1 MKKTFIAL
9 LFLSLACTSL
19 NAQSNTNEQDNAAI
33 KQTALDYADGYYSGA
48 VERMEKAILPD
59 LNKAVPTKLPQITNV
74 VLGYSTY
81 SGLIEQTRAKLGLLD
96 EDKRKLS
103 VSVLNI
109 NGEVANA
116 KVLSAKFND
125 YLQLVKIDNQWKI
138 INVLWTPGSDSPQR
152 IKDFKP
158 ETEKEAIIKTVQD
171 YVEGIFSGDTK
182 RVELAVHPEFNRV
195 SINKIQNTNKI
206 AFKRQKFSTLT
217 GASLAKMGMVD
228 EPKRDTQYNIIDI
241 MDGLAVVEI
250 NAGNFYEYVQ
260 MFKDGDNNWKIFNTI
275 VKQNPNVSFTAS
287 LPPVVGEQ
295 MCDFALPI
303 YGGGEF
309 NLAKQKGKN
318 VLLIFLRGWLGSSWC
333 QICQFEY
340 AEMVELQKELN
351 LKKKYNLEI
360 AFVLPY
366 GKEMVEDFVQK
377 IPEGVK
383 KIDKWKI
390 APPEATARQIE
401 LMEFAKRK
409 FVHTPTFEN
418 GKADTRIPI
427 LIDSERILSKKMQVF
442 TTFWD
447 QMKSEQNIPLALVI
461 DEKGKIV
468 FKYLSQTTFDR
479 PGSDYLI
486 NYIKNM

>member
-9 LFLSLACTSL
+9 LFLLLACTSL
-19 NAQSNTNEQDNAAI
+19 NAQSTTNEQDNAAI
-33 KQTALDYADGYYSGA
+33 KQAVLDYADGYYSGA
-48 VERMEKAILPD
+48 AERMEKAILPD
-59 LNKAVPTKLPQITNV
+59 INKAVPTKLSQVTNV
-74 VLGYSTY
+74 VLNYSTY
-81 SGLIEQTRAKLGLLD
+81 SGLIEQTRAKSGLLD
-96 EDKRKLS
+96 ENQRKLS
-103 VSVLNI
+103 VSVLNV
-109 NGEVANA
+109 NGEIANA

-125 YLQLVKIDNQWKI
+125 YLQLVKIDDQWKI
-138 INVLWTPGSDSPQR
+138 INALWTPGPDSPPR

-158 ETEKEAIIKTVQD
+158 EAEKDAIIKTAQD
-171 YVEGIFSGDTK
+171 YIEGIFSGDTK

-195 SINKIQNTNKI
+195 SINKIQNTDKVVFRKQKI
-206 AFKRQKFSTLT
+206 STLT
-217 GASLAKMGMVD
+217 GVSLAKMGMMD
-228 EPKRDTQYNIIDI
+228 EPKRNTQYNIIDI
-241 MDGLAVVEI
+241 MDGLAVMEI
-250 NAGNFYEYVQ
+250 NTGNSYEYVQ
-260 MFKDGDNNWKIFNTI
+260 MFKDGDNSWKIFNTI
-275 VKQNPNVSFTAS
+275 VKQNQNVSFAS
-287 LPPVVGEQ
+287 LLPPVVGEQ
-295 MCDFALPI
+295 MCDFTLPI

-309 NLAKQKGKN
+309 DFAKQKGKN
-318 VLLIFLRGWLGSSWC
+318 VLLIFLRGWLGNSWC

-366 GKEMVEDFVQK
+366 SKEIVEDFVQK

-383 KIDKWKI
+383 KIDKWKTVS
-390 APPEATARQIE
+390 PEATTRQIE

-427 LIDSERILSKKMQVF
+427 LIDSERTLSKRMQVF

-461 DEKGKIV
+461 DKKGKIV